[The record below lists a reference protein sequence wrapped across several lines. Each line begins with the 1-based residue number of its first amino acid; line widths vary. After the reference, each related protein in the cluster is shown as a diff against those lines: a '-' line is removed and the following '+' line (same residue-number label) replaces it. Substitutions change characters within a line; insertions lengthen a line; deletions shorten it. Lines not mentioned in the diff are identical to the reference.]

1 MHGLDDDS
9 LVDLFRGG
17 AVDAFDALFA
27 RYHRMVFN
35 YARLM
40 TGDRQTAEDI
50 LQETFVTVARSA
62 DRYEPSGRFRSW
74 LMTICR
80 NRCLAVL
87 ERFRTR
93 QRLMK
98 ESGFQLVRPPTPL
111 ASAEDSLAHREE
123 LARLREHLKELPEAS
138 REALVLYA
146 FDSLTYAEI
155 AHVLERPIN
164 TVKTLIRRARIAL
177 ADRLVEDNEEAR

>member
-9 LVDLFRGG
+9 LVDLFQGG

-40 TGDRQTAEDI
+40 TGDQQTAEDI
-50 LQETFVTVARSA
+50 LQETFVTVAKSA
-62 DRYEPSGRFRSW
+62 DHYEPTGRFRSW

-93 QRLMK
+93 QRLMA
-98 ESGFQLVRPPTPL
+98 ESGFELVRAPTTPV
-111 ASAEDSLAHREE
+111 SAEDGFAHKED
-123 LARLREHLKELPEAS
+123 LSRLRDHLKELPEAS

-155 AHVLERPIN
+155 AHVVGRPIN

-177 ADRLVEDNEEAR
+177 ADRLAEDHEEA